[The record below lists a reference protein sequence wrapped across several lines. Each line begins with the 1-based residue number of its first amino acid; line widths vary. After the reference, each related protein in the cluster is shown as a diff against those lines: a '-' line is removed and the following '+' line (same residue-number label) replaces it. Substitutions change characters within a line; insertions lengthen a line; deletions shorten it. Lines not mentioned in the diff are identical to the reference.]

1 MTHRAC
7 ILLLL
12 TAALALPAAAGQG
25 GVSVTLTPPP
35 AKVPL
40 AADFTFKVG
49 FAMPEGFSVKPDTAS
64 ASGQDFETVSF
75 TRTGEKKAGGVKRD
89 SFEVKARAFTLG
101 VSTYPAIGWLLS
113 GRGVP
118 SGTTVYTST
127 FTVEVLPIFKTKPGQ
142 DIRDIYRP
150 FRYFPW
156 AWLLLALAAALA
168 LGAWLYLRRRR
179 AGDGAAAAWAD
190 PRSPYQRARD
200 RLDGLGRTSLAA
212 AGRIKEYYTGLTFI
226 LRFYLSEEF
235 GIDAVQMTTSDLA
248 RELKNTG
255 ADIKT
260 SLKAREFL
268 QKADLVKFARL
279 KPEDAQQDSS
289 ALADMLMEFNRA
301 AEKARALAA
310 EKAAEKAAARKEGSA

>member
-1 MTHRAC
+1 MTKLPH
-7 ILLLL
+7 LLLL
-12 TAALALPAAAGQG
+12 LAAALALPASADQG
-25 GVSVTLTPPP
+25 GVSITLTPPP

-40 AADFTFKVG
+40 ASDFTFKVV
-49 FAMPEGFSVKPDTAS
+49 FAMPEGFSVRPDTSTAS
-64 ASGQDFETVSF
+64 SQDFEAVSF
-75 TRTGEKKAGGVKRD
+75 TRTSEKKDGGVKRD
-89 SFEVKARAFTLG
+89 SFDVKSRAFTLG
-101 VSTYPAIGWLLS
+101 VSTYPAIAWLLS

-118 SGTTVYTST
+118 PGTTVYTST
-127 FTVEVLPIFKTKPGQ
+127 FTVEVMPLFKMKPGE

-168 LGAWLYLRRRR
+168 LGAWLYLRSKR
-179 AGDGAAAAWAD
+179 AGDGAADAWTD

-200 RLDGLGRTSLAA
+200 RLDALGRTSLAA
-212 AGRIKEYYTGLTFI
+212 AGRIKEYYTGLTSI

-248 RELKNTG
+248 RELKSTG

-279 KPEDAQQDSS
+279 KPEDAQQDSV
-289 ALADMLMEFNRA
+289 ALAEMLMEFNRA
-301 AEKARALAA
+301 AEKARALEA
-310 EKAAEKAAARKEGSA
+310 EKTAEAEHRKEGSV